1 VVADRA
7 DAHPAEALVGAPL
20 VAAAPAVV
28 VAVAVAAPAF
38 GVAVVVAAPVVAAV
52 AAVAVAAAAAAAAAV
67 AAAAVAAAAV
77 AAAAVQVVAV
87 AAPAAVAV
95 AVEEQVVGAP
105 EVESAARYS
114 AVAEADHPQVRP
126 DRPGHDVL
134 RGARPAR
141 SSLAPLWLAACPTVV
156 EMPVARSS
164 LAPMWP
170 AACPRVV
177 EMPVAGLPQAAAA
190 EWRASDAVLRM
201 VVRLSPA
208 AAVAAAARRT
218 GLLAPRAADRCPTVR
233 VRFCQAA
240 AAR

>member
-1 VVADRA
+1 VVADQA

-28 VAVAVAAPAF
+28 VAV
-38 GVAVVVAAPVVAAV
+38 VVAAPVVAAV
-52 AAVAVAAAAAAAAAV
+52 AAAAVAAAAVAAAAAAV
-67 AAAAVAAAAV
+67 AAAAVAAAAVAVAAV

-114 AVAEADHPQVRP
+114 VVAEADHPQVRP
-126 DRPGHDVL
+126 DRPGHDVP

-141 SSLAPLWLAACPTVV
+141 SSLAPLWLAACP
-156 EMPVARSS
+156 
-164 LAPMWP
+164 
-170 AACPRVV
+170 RVV
-177 EMPVAGLPQAAAA
+177 EMPVAKLPQAAAA

-201 VVRLSPA
+201 VVRLCPA